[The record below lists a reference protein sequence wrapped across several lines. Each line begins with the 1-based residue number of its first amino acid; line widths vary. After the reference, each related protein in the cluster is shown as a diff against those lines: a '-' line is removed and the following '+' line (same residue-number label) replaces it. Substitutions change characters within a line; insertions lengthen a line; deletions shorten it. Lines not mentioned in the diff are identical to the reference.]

1 MVQANNLNLKY
12 PKIKSQFLASIE
24 FGMPS
29 KECRNFGIC
38 RINPI
43 RGVAFPEKKKRK
55 AIVTL
60 LDNHQL
66 EMSFLKTSISTR
78 DYQKFLANKRF
89 LVEEAYLFNN
99 QEDQALSFKI
109 LPGRYFIN
117 EQSSLISITFQLDK
131 NTGQ

>member
-1 MVQANNLNLKY
+1 MVQANHLNLKC
-12 PKIKSQFLASIE
+12 PKIKTQFLAAIE

-43 RGVAFPEKKKRK
+43 RGVAFSEKKKRR

-60 LDNHQL
+60 LDNDHL
-66 EMSFLKTSISTR
+66 EMNFLKASIPTE
-78 DYQKFLANKRF
+78 DYQKFLSNKKF
-89 LVEEAYLFNN
+89 LVEEAYTFNN
-99 QEDQALSFKI
+99 QEDQTLSFKI

-117 EQSSLISITFQLDK
+117 EQSSLISITFQLEK